1 MENEGHTAI
10 ILTWQRVSAAVNG
23 VVTRMLDG
31 RFEYDGSLTIYY
43 NAGGQRIALRKAG
56 VLRYLFNDHLG
67 STAVTSDAAGNSV
80 AELRYRA
87 FGQTRFALG
96 KYVPTTPARFHD
108 PDFVV

>member
-1 MENEGHTAI
+1 MPLASYVYDGDG
-10 ILTWQRVSAAVNG
+10 QRVSAAVNG

-31 RFEYDGSLTIYY
+31 RFEYDGTLTIYY